1 MAESRAHQPCA
12 VQESAELTSGQGERA
27 GSQVWG
33 RAPLQEAGLGQA
45 PDTGV
50 RMPSYEGATLRR
62 LVFDDEHAFVC
73 IEP

>member
-1 MAESRAHQPCA
+1 MTESRAHQPCA
-12 VQESAELTSGQGERA
+12 VQESAEPTSRQGEWA

-33 RAPLQEAGLGQA
+33 RAPLQEAGLGRA

-50 RMPSYEGATLRR
+50 RMPSCEGVALQH

-73 IEP
+73 TEP